1 MSNKI
6 KNEFPIGISNDE
18 NRTFMLFVN
27 EINFLEEIT
36 EATPQA
42 IKKMLD
48 MSEASDTTTTL
59 WGCALPLP
67 NTMSDAQSHNW
78 SSETSGLH
86 TLAQSGITAASG
98 SRMGKITGKDGKQRT
113 GIVDSKK
120 TFDIGK
126 VVREVAYRVGT
137 RQPTVNPLYWQN
149 YSGSEPR
156 QFNFAWDLIPR
167 SEDEGYEMIEILRK
181 LKQYSSPKLALG
193 GTTLLSPY
201 TFDMEISNGPINAV
215 MKLSNMVVK
224 SLDINYVADGGTQFH
239 INGVPKHVT
248 VTLSFAELRTIVA
261 DDYDGTGVG
270 WLHRGRG
277 TAIEGVGTMASAAGS
292 GVKSTYNYAKGKM
305 TDGFEKVGSFFTN

>member
-27 EINFLEEIT
+27 KINFLEEIT

-48 MSEASDTTTTL
+48 ISEASATTTTL

-67 NTMSDAQSHNW
+67 NTMNDTQTHNW

-98 SRMGKITGKDGKQRT
+98 SRIGKITEGKGDNVKTRT
-113 GIVDSKK
+113 GIIDSKK

-137 RQPTVNPLYWQN
+137 RQPTVNPLYWQS
-149 YSGSEPR
+149 YEGSAPR
-156 QFNFAWDLIPR
+156 EFNFAWDLIPR
-167 SEDEGYEMIEILRK
+167 SEEEGYEMIEILRK

-215 MKLSNMVVK
+215 MKLSNMVIK
-224 SLDINYVADGGTQFH
+224 SMDINYVADGGTQFH
-239 INGVPKHVT
+239 HNGVPKHITITMSV
-248 VTLSFAELRTIVA
+248 AELRTVVA

-270 WLHRGRG
+270 WLHSGKG
-277 TAIEGVGTMASAAGS
+277 SASLAGGVVSAVGS
-292 GVKSTYNYAKGKM
+292 GTKSAFNFTK
-305 TDGFEKVGSFFTN
+305 EKVGSFFTN